1 MRVFLGIGRG
11 LCDDILLSMIKTYLE
26 VHRLSHYPSHS
37 DQGIG
42 GNMGTLQY
50 LETAIDEF
58 FRDLQNPEGTLV
70 QSDVIKE
77 DFMTNKLH
85 AMVHYAEWVRQKG
98 SLPQFSTDCTEALHH
113 IYKALYSFIE
123 SQ

>member
-1 MRVFLGIGRG
+1 MSTLTGTTDRRRITQDGE
-11 LCDDILLSMIKTYLE
+11 TYMDA
-26 VHRLSHYPSHS
+26 HRLSHYSSHS

-42 GNMGTLQY
+42 GNPGTLQY
-50 LETAIDEF
+50 LETAVDQF
-58 FRDLQNPEGTLV
+58 FGDLKNPEGTLV

-98 SLPQFSTDCTEALHH
+98 TLPQFSTDRTEALH
-113 IYKALYSFIE
+113 
-123 SQ
+123 